1 MTLAF
6 YLRHHKIFELGF
18 WIGLLLISVISNS
31 LVVSL
36 DLQRLGQEVDA
47 WEPWVWEGS
56 SNLCILLLVPMVLWT
71 SQRFSLNLG
80 QLDQQWQRWWQH
92 LGIHLGFA
100 LLFSILHVS
109 AMVAMRKLVYW
120 SMERNYNFSPWFQE
134 FLYELLKDSQTYAYF
149 LIIIYTYNFILRRL
163 QGEASL
169 PATNDNTQEAAD
181 RFLIKKLGKEFL
193 VKVSDIDWL
202 EAAGNYVTLHA
213 HGQLYPLRGT
223 MASMEKRLQEQG
235 FLRVHRSAIVNLERV
250 AQIEPTENGE
260 ARVHLLNKTQV
271 AVSRRYRQQL
281 KERFQHDYA

>member
-6 YLRHHKIFELGF
+6 YLRHHKTFELGF

-56 SNLCILLLVPMVLWT
+56 SNLCILLLVPMVLWA

-80 QLDQQWQRWWQH
+80 QLDQQWQLWWRH

-100 LLFSILHVS
+100 LLFSVLHVS
-109 AMVAMRKLVYW
+109 AMVTMRKLVYW
-120 SMERNYNFSPWFQE
+120 SVERNYDFSPWFQE

-193 VKVSDIDWL
+193 VKVNDIDWL

-223 MASMEKRLQEQG
+223 MASMEKRLQDQG

-260 ARVHLLNKTQV
+260 ARVHLNNKTQV
-271 AVSRRYRQQL
+271 PVSRRYRQQL
-281 KERFQHDYA
+281 KERFQHGYT